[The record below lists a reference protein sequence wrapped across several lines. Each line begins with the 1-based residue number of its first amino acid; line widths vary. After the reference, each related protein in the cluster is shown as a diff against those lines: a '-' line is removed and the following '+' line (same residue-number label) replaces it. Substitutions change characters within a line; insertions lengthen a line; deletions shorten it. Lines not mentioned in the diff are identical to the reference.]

1 MDTINIPDS
10 PTILQNGTGT
20 PYLGIFNGSA
30 QPIIDPKNK
39 LPIGVFVT
47 SFEYVYDE
55 EDCDEGRITIETDN
69 PDLVALNDLG
79 YYRPLQLQWGYI
91 FPSQM
96 TYQGPVRKV
105 MITGREVTFNE
116 TGTHITLMFSDASVI
131 LKNHP
136 ANYFNNTGGFLEYL
150 RDILLGKGVG
160 TILVDYRETSQTQ
173 TVVLQQTLSNEEI
186 VQNTPELKE
195 SYGSS
200 NKTYT
205 PLIQEGS
212 DRYTKDGEYIFG
224 SSDIVKNNFKGF
236 LYEQL
241 PSTIYPT
248 LVGVKILEATNDNLI
263 LADKYPEYFR
273 VAEIEIG
280 AAHTL
285 TINGKHPSVYG
296 QIGEIFRWAKGGPY
310 FLDGRDNLLTV
321 HNQLVNRPVSKVY
334 TYAGG
339 NGELLDF
346 KVSSEFT
353 LSVVGVNKTE
363 SIDENKSVKSVITQ
377 SVNGSDFLGRADA
390 WVNWGEG
397 LTHNDPNKYAIG
409 QNPWDLE
416 ANATFSGMS
425 RSGRSYVEVPEGF
438 YDNTTQE
445 EKELQKKIE
454 ANSPTAV
461 YSSLE
466 EARTA
471 MSTNLYFTKE
481 ELSQFFQDRK
491 KDFDEMMAAANMDK
505 GGPKDEETLG
515 KLAHDFQN
523 LGTMYLHRKA
533 RIRAIVDTRFY
544 ADPDN
549 QELINEVLSGKRDM
563 AGNLDDYQVRYNFSN
578 PSPTTN
584 PFQNTKLGF
593 EFLKSLD
600 GVKVIEGENAKNTI
614 NAAIAKYREQD
625 YYGLR
630 KDKNAYK
637 SLALVEYEAEFEV
650 PIDGTRV
657 IANMPP
663 SWASCIFPAQL
674 EEHTQDQ
681 MEASAVVI
689 GDPCL
694 ESSMNILIRN
704 VSSCYSGIWYTKK
717 VTHRFSTSEGYK
729 CDIEFKKR
737 TSDVITNQ
745 AECTIDMEA
754 AVLKLKKL
762 AKYCIDHMISVGG
775 TDYKGENP
783 DKTAPANIT
792 SEYKTWAKEEFGEGE
807 KMVKIFLNDN
817 SMYNGTGYRDH
828 TINKARVEKMDGSVP
843 YSHALDENGDVVLV
857 EKTKSDSQDPYFN
870 PNCDGAKQIQN
881 S

>member
-116 TGTHITLMFSDASVI
+116 TGTHITIMFSDASVI

-150 RDILLGKGVG
+150 RDILLGRGVG
-160 TILVDYRETSQTQ
+160 TIMVDYRETSQTQ
-173 TVVLQQTLSNEEI
+173 TVVLQQTVSNKEI
-186 VQNTPELKE
+186 IQNTPELKE

-212 DRYTKDGEYIFG
+212 DRYTEEGEYIFG

-248 LVGVKILEATNDNLI
+248 LVGVKILEATTDNLI

-296 QIGEIFRWAKGGPY
+296 QIGEIFRWAKNGPY

-363 SIDENKSVKSVITQ
+363 SIDENKSIKSVITQ

-390 WVNWGEG
+390 WVNWMESY
-397 LTHNDPNKYAIG
+397 THNDPNKYAIG
-409 QNPWDLE
+409 QNSWDLD

-491 KDFDEMMAAANMDK
+491 KEFNDMMAAANMSK
-505 GGPKDEETLG
+505 EGPKDEETLG
-515 KLAHDFQN
+515 NLAHDFQN

-533 RIRAIVDTRFY
+533 KIKAMIDVRAY
-544 ADPDN
+544 ADPEN
-549 QELINEVLSGKRDM
+549 QQLINEVLSGRKDL
-563 AGNLDDYQVRYNFSN
+563 AGINSSGIGVVEKSSN
-578 PSPTTN
+578 
-584 PFQNTKLGF
+584 QQYKIGMD
-593 EFLKSLD
+593 FLKSI
-600 GVKVIEGENAKNTI
+600 GVKVT
-614 NAAIAKYREQD
+614 AANDTFSTSNPYSESIIMDSVYQAW
-625 YYGLR
+625 
-630 KDKNAYK
+630 
-637 SLALVEYEAEFEV
+637 VEYDAEFEV

-663 SWASCIFPAQL
+663 AWASCVFPAQL

-828 TINKARVEKMDGSVP
+828 TINKNVKVRKEDGSVP